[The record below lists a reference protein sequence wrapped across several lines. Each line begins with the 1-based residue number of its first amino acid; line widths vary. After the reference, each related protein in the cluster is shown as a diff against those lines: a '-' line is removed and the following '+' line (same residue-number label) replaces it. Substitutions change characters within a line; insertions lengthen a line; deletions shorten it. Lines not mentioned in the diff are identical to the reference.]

1 MAAQSAES
9 TLRRRGTPRVAGIA
23 VISNPH
29 SRRNQRHLGL
39 SEEMRRTLGK
49 DGLVIE
55 TQSVAE
61 IDGAVERILA
71 READVLAV
79 NGGDGT
85 LHYVVTKLVPVY
97 AKAGR
102 ELPLIALL
110 RGGTMNTIS
119 KGMKTLPGDPLG
131 ILETI
136 AAKYRAGGT
145 FSVAERHALDLND
158 GEQLGFLFGIGLPA
172 SFLQAYY
179 EGETRGPLKGA
190 YVLGRLVLS
199 TPVWGR
205 YARRVFHRVRAFIAA
220 AGEESPYENYTA
232 IFASTVTEIGL
243 GFELFARTLEKE
255 DHFLLLGG
263 ALSPVSYVAQLARI
277 YSGAPLQGAMFDRL
291 TREATIRLEGDYPYM
306 FDGDVKTGL
315 REFRLKCG
323 PRLKFIKG

>member
-1 MAAQSAES
+1 M
-9 TLRRRGTPRVAGIA
+9 AGIA

-29 SRRNQRHLGL
+29 SRRNQRNPVIV
-39 SEEMRRTLGK
+39 EEMRGALGK
-49 DGLVIE
+49 DGIVLE
-55 TQSVAE
+55 TQTLAE
-61 IDGAVERILA
+61 IPGAIERCLE
-71 READVLAV
+71 RDADILAV

-85 LHYVVTKLVPVY
+85 LHYIATKLVPAY
-97 AKAGR
+97 EKAGR

-119 KGMKTLPGDPLG
+119 KGMKTMAGSPTG
-131 ILETI
+131 ILGRVAE
-136 AAKYRAGGT
+136 KYRAGGK
-145 FSVAERHALDLND
+145 FAVAERHALNLNH

-205 YARRVFHRVRAFIAA
+205 YAQRVFHRVRAFIAA

-243 GFELFARTLEKE
+243 GFGLFSRTLEKE

-263 ALSPVSYVAQLARI
+263 ALSPVSYVAQLPRI
-277 YSGAPLQGAMFDRL
+277 YTGDPLKGAMFDRL
-291 TREATIRLEGDYPYM
+291 TKQATIKLDGEYPYM
-306 FDGDVKTGL
+306 FDGDVKTGIRDFHL
-315 REFRLKCG
+315 SCG
-323 PRLKFIKG
+323 PRIRFIQG